1 MGVQKR
7 KKMSE
12 FLNYK
17 MRVTIN
23 DSRIFIGRF
32 MSFDQHKN
40 VILGDCEEF
49 RKIKSNS
56 KSKVEREEK
65 RELGLV
71 VIRGEHVVCM
81 TVEGPPP
88 SEEKNNDLADV
99 QSMLS
104 MAKTGVD
111 NIEKSQDSDTENS
124 GMDEKTLSS
133 HEGICLIEDPV
144 IRDMKLKGRDSI
156 SFCALFL
163 GISKLEGYPKS

>member
-23 DSRIFIGRF
+23 DSRIFIGTF

-88 SEEKNNDLADV
+88 SEEKSETKVPVGVGHGLPSNIVHRGVGQVVRIPPPQAMAPIFPV
-99 QSMLS
+99 PTMLNRPPPGY
-104 MAKTGVD
+104 A
-111 NIEKSQDSDTENS
+111 QA
-124 GMDEKTLSS
+124 L
-133 HEGICLIEDPV
+133 
-144 IRDMKLKGRDSI
+144 RGRGRGRGPDFGPFGRGFSR
-156 SFCALFL
+156 F
-163 GISKLEGYPKS
+163 

>member
-23 DSRIFIGRF
+23 DSRIFIGTF
-32 MSFDQHKN
+32 MSFDQHRN

-49 RKIKSNS
+49 RKTKS
-56 KSKVEREEK
+56 KSKVEKEEK

-81 TVEGPPP
+81 TVESPPA
-88 SEEKNNDLADV
+88 SEEKSKPKVPVGVGHGLPPNIV
-99 QSMLS
+99 QRGVGQGVRIPPPQAMAPIFPVPTMLNRPPPGY
-104 MAKTGVD
+104 A
-111 NIEKSQDSDTENS
+111 QA
-124 GMDEKTLSS
+124 L
-133 HEGICLIEDPV
+133 
-144 IRDMKLKGRDSI
+144 RGRGRGPEFGPFGRGFSR
-156 SFCALFL
+156 F
-163 GISKLEGYPKS
+163 